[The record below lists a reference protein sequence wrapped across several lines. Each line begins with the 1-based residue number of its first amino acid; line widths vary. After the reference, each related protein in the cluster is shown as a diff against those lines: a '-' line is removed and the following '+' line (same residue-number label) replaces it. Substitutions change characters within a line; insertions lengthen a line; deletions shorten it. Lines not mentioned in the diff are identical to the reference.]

1 MSLDVLEM
9 GFKDKNSLVIHDVK
23 STVLLEK
30 FCSFVVKAEST
41 FIYKNKV
48 VKNHTFDL
56 TKIETIKKNNKLIYL
71 EKC

>member
-41 FIYKNKV
+41 FIYKNK
-48 VKNHTFDL
+48 
-56 TKIETIKKNNKLIYL
+56 E
-71 EKC
+71 EE

>member
-9 GFKDKNSLVIHDVK
+9 GFKDKNLLVIHDVK
-23 STVLLEK
+23 STILLEK
-30 FCSFVVKAEST
+30 YCSFVVKAESS
-41 FIYKNKV
+41 FIYIYKV

-71 EKC
+71 KKC